1 MRADAA
7 LKAIH
12 HALFEIVLANENGVR
27 SGLDG
32 EFLHDFRVAT
42 RRTRTGLRQLPGV
55 YPKGAARGFAAEF
68 RWLAQTTNAARDLEV
83 YLRSLDSYGQSHE
96 AVDLEALTPL
106 VSFLR
111 ERQSVER
118 VRCTEALDSDRY
130 EDLKGEWTAFL
141 DGPEPFDDTLSTAGL
156 PVLPVACERIWKAYR
171 RVVRRGRKITAE
183 SPAKRFHRLR
193 LQCKKLRY
201 LLEFFH
207 SLFDE
212 QDADSAILALKEI
225 QDVLGD
231 LNDIEV
237 QLGWIERFRAS
248 PSPPAAQQPAATAK
262 ADDPGVLK
270 PLATVAVEDLCT
282 LLEARRVQQR
292 SHFAEVFVKFSSRA
306 NETAYRILTEPR
318 DAQA

>member
-248 PSPPAAQQPAATAK
+248 QAAERTEGNATVDEPGSLMPDATA
-262 ADDPGVLK
+262 
-270 PLATVAVEDLCT
+270 AVEGLCT
-282 LLEARRVQQR
+282 LLEARRTEQR
-292 SHFAEVFVKFSSRA
+292 SHFADVFAKFSSRA

-318 DAQA
+318 GAQA